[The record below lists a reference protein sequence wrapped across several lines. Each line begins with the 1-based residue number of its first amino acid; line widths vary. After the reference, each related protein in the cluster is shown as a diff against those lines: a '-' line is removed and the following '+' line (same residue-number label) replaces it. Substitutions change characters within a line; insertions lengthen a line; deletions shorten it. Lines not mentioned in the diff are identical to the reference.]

1 MIFLNFIYFNIT
13 IGYSQSKKKNADGKL
28 MQFLIT
34 NRFAVPLLALGTF
47 TAYNYYIDGVKPV
60 TFNLVTKQQF
70 LGIIAG
76 FLSNRIALLLTEI
89 KDEIR
94 LEDFLSIVP
103 GSFAEVYRESRK
115 LDEIRERKIRDNENR
130 KLQNGDSDE
139 SEYDE
144 FGELINERTLSTV
157 VVICGPQAAGRM
169 SLSNSLLKNG
179 KCNTKIRSCKFL
191 TTDRAASSLYPDKYI
206 FTSEDAINNLKS
218 QKKIVYEGEEK
229 SFFGSEF
236 SYFLSLDD
244 LTKGE
249 NHPPKVQEPDVLINE
264 KKGVQIFGQTFFGD
278 DNRKVLSKVPMVLPC
293 VIDGPPEMIEALM
306 KYVLVFVLVFVF
318 AYSYLCPPFPL
329 LLFPSPLLF
338 FHSPFLL
345 FRKFDY

>member
-1 MIFLNFIYFNIT
+1 
-13 IGYSQSKKKNADGKL
+13 

-34 NRFAVPLLALGTF
+34 NRFAVPLLALGSF
-47 TAYNYYIDGVKPV
+47 TLYNYYVDGIKPV

-76 FLSNRIALLLTEI
+76 FLSNRVALLLTEI

-115 LDEIRERKIRDNENR
+115 LDEIREKKIRDNENR

-157 VVICGPQAAGRM
+157 VVICGPRAAGRL

-179 KCNTKIRSCKFL
+179 KCNTKIRPCKFL
-191 TTDRAASSLYPDKYI
+191 TCDRTISNLYPEKYT
-206 FTSEDAINNLKS
+206 FTSKEIIDKLKDE
-218 QKKIVYEGEEK
+218 KKIIYEGEEK
-229 SFFGSEF
+229 SFFGTEI
-236 SYFLSLDD
+236 SYYLSLDD
-244 LTKGE
+244 LTKTE
-249 NHPPKVQEPDVLINE
+249 NSAPKIPEINTTTNE
-264 KKGVQIFGQTFFGD
+264 KKGIQIFGQTFFGD
-278 DNRKVLSKVPMVLPC
+278 SEVKVIKKNPTVLPC
-293 VIDGPPEMIEALM
+293 VIEGPPEMIEALM
-306 KYVLVFVLVFVF
+306 KYVLD
-318 AYSYLCPPFPL
+318 
-329 LLFPSPLLF
+329 
-338 FHSPFLL
+338 FHRQIKL
-345 FRKFDY
+345 D